1 MASSVKNV
9 LDSLTHQVL
18 VESLFGPGC
27 IHLRQL
33 RLQVAIVRVFFFP
46 GLLSCLCQLFC
57 FCLLWGALD
66 TFSYDSTLP
75 ALSSA

>member
-33 RLQVAIVRVFFFP
+33 RLQVAIVRVFFFSRITFLP
-46 GLLSCLCQLFC
+46 LSVVLFLL
-57 FCLLWGALD
+57 
-66 TFSYDSTLP
+66 TLG
-75 ALSSA
+75 SFGHV

>member
-33 RLQVAIVRVFFFP
+33 RLQVAIVRVFFSRITFLP
-46 GLLSCLCQLFC
+46 LSVVLFLL
-57 FCLLWGALD
+57 
-66 TFSYDSTLP
+66 TLGSFGH
-75 ALSSA
+75 L